1 MMARRTIPMTIGMA
15 ALLLAAC
22 SPTIENH
29 GHRFD
34 ADMVGSIVPG
44 VTSRQDVAR
53 LMGSP
58 SALATFEDDQWYY
71 VAQKTERKS
80 FYQAEITDQQV
91 LAITFG
97 EDDLVREVERADL
110 AQAEE
115 IIPVKDVTP
124 TAGNELSL
132 AQQLLGNIGRFN
144 SDGPTRDRA
153 PPFWNQRTGRSGNRS

>member
-1 MMARRTIPMTIGMA
+1 MTARRTLPLSLTVL
-15 ALLLAAC
+15 ALLTGAC
-22 SPTIENH
+22 SPTIDNH

-34 ADMVGSIVPG
+34 TDMVGSIVPG
-44 VTSRQDVAR
+44 VTSKQDVAR

-58 SALATFEDDQWYY
+58 SALGTFEDDEWYY

-91 LAITFG
+91 LAIRFG
-97 EDDLVREVERADL
+97 DDELVKEVERADL
-110 AQAEE
+110 AQAED
-115 IIPVKDVTP
+115 ITPVADVTP

-144 SDGPTRDRA
+144 SEEAPTRDRA
-153 PPFWNQRTGRSGNRS
+153 PPFWDQRTGRRGGT

>member
-1 MMARRTIPMTIGMA
+1 MTSRRMLRLTLP
-15 ALLLAAC
+15 ALALVGVGAC
-22 SPTIENH
+22 SPTVDNH

-34 ADMVGSIVPG
+34 ADMAGAIVPG
-44 VTSRQDVAR
+44 VTSKQDVAR

-58 SALATFEDDQWYY
+58 SALATFEDNRWYY

-97 EDDLVREVERADL
+97 EDGLVADVERADL
-110 AQAEE
+110 SQAKD
-115 IIPVKDVTP
+115 ITPVSDVTP
-124 TAGNELSL
+124 TTGNELSL

-144 SDGPTRDRA
+144 SDSKPRDRA
-153 PPFWNQRTGRSGNRS
+153 PPFWNQRSGQRGGT

>member
-1 MMARRTIPMTIGMA
+1 MTVRRTLPLILPTLGV
-15 ALLLAAC
+15 LLAAC
-22 SPTIENH
+22 SPTIDNH

-34 ADMVGSIVPG
+34 ADVAGSIVPG
-44 VTSRQDVAR
+44 VTSKQDVAR

-58 SALATFEDDQWYY
+58 SALGTFEDDEWYY

-91 LAITFG
+91 LAVRFG
-97 EDDLVREVERADL
+97 EDDLVSEVDRADL
-110 AQAEE
+110 AQAES
-115 IIPVKDVTP
+115 ITPVSDVTP

-144 SDGPTRDRA
+144 SDAPTRDRA
-153 PPFWNQRTGRSGNRS
+153 PPFWNQRSGRRGGT